1 MLLIRE
7 TQNYNDIPVH
17 IYYNALEKKK
27 IGKDMIKFLHIAI
40 RNIKQ
45 CSHFGK
51 QFGNFL

>member
-27 IGKDMIKFLHIAI
+27 IGKDKT
-40 RNIKQ
+40 
-45 CSHFGK
+45 
-51 QFGNFL
+51 